1 MVSLHKHLQMEIT
14 ETVALTRLGISL
26 LLGICIGIERQ
37 IHKHAAGLRTF
48 TLICVGS
55 TLAMIVSI
63 YICQSNMGLHNG
75 DPGRIAAQVL
85 TGIGFIGAG
94 LIIKND
100 DGITGLT
107 TAACIFTTA
116 VIGLAVGCGM
126 ILTGVI
132 CTAVT
137 LIVLISSNVLRFG
150 KPKRFGKKKIK

>member
-1 MVSLHKHLQMEIT
+1 MYICRKRNNMEIT
-14 ETVALTRLGISL
+14 ETIALTRLGISL
-26 LLGICIGIERQ
+26 LLGISIGIERQ
-37 IHKHAAGLRTF
+37 VHKHAAGLRTF

-55 TLAMIVSI
+55 TLAMLVSI
-63 YICQSNMGLHNG
+63 YICQTNMGLHNG

-94 LIIKND
+94 LIIKNE

-126 ILTGVI
+126 ILTGVV
-132 CTAVT
+132 CTVAT
-137 LIVLISSNVLRFG
+137 LILLISSSL
-150 KPKRFGKKKIK
+150 KPRPNARRKNKDEEN

>member
-1 MVSLHKHLQMEIT
+1 MEIT

-26 LLGICIGIERQ
+26 ILGISIGIERQ

-94 LIIKND
+94 LIIKNE

-126 ILTGVI
+126 ILTGVV
-132 CTAVT
+132 CTAAT
-137 LIVLISSNVLRFG
+137 LIILISSNL
-150 KPKRFGKKKIK
+150 KPREKAGRKNKKE